1 VRLGRRRLVFGSA
14 SLLAL
19 AGCSSLPWLG
29 SPEEAPLPGKR
40 IPVLLLDEGPKA
52 DPRLAEL
59 RIVLPPPRR
68 NLDWPQA
75 GGNARHAM
83 HHLELS
89 ANPVEVWRISA
100 GRGSDDTSRL
110 MAPPVVAAGRVFTV
124 DTALVV
130 RAFDLAT
137 GRGLWQTQPDLVE
150 EVDRLRAGGLAYEDG
165 RLFLTTTSGEIV
177 ALEAEGGRQ
186 LWRQAVRVAID
197 APPTVLDGRLF
208 VRTMDNRLLALD
220 ALTGTPLWQHAG
232 FVEPAG
238 ILGGAAP
245 AATREVV
252 IAAYSSGEVFALR
265 WADGRPLW
273 SDAVLRPRRTLAIA
287 AIADITAA
295 PVIDDDRVY
304 VAGNGGEMAAIA
316 LDRGTRLWDID
327 LTARETPWL
336 AGDFIYLLTNR
347 NEVVCLLR
355 NGGHVRWVS
364 PLGLLVNPDDPGS
377 RRVIWTGPL
386 LAGDRLVCASSE
398 GEAVSVS
405 PYSGEVL
412 GRIALPGPVRLP
424 PVLADGTLIFLTESG
439 DLVAWR

>member
-1 VRLGRRRLVFGSA
+1 MSLARRRFLFGSA
-14 SLLAL
+14 SVLAL
-19 AGCSSLPWLG
+19 SGCSSLPWLG
-29 SPEEAPLPGKR
+29 APEEAPLPGKR

-68 NLDWPQA
+68 NPDWPQA

-89 ANPVEVWRISA
+89 SNPAEVWRTSA
-100 GRGSDDTSRL
+100 GRGSDDSSRL
-110 MAPPVVAAGRVFTV
+110 LAPPVVGAGRVFTV
-124 DTALVV
+124 DTALMV

-186 LWRQAVRVAID
+186 LWRQAVRAGID

-208 VRTMDNRLLALD
+208 VRTVDNRLLALD
-220 ALTGTPLWQHAG
+220 TLSGSPLWQHAG

-238 ILGGAAP
+238 LLGGAAP

-287 AIADITAA
+287 TIADITAA

-327 LTARETPWL
+327 LTARDTPWL
-336 AGDFIYLLTNR
+336 AGEFIYLLTNR

-405 PYSGEVL
+405 PYTGEVL

-439 DLVAWR
+439 ELVAWR

>member
-1 VRLGRRRLVFGSA
+1 MKRVRRRALLAGGSA
-14 SLLAL
+14 LAL
-19 AGCSSLPWLG
+19 AGCSNLPWLG
-29 SPEEAPLPGKR
+29 GPEDPPLPGKR
-40 IPVLLLDEGPKA
+40 VPVLLLDEGIEA

-68 NLDWPQA
+68 NAEWPQL

-83 HHLELS
+83 HHLALAEE
-89 ANPVEVWRISA
+89 PRQVWRASA
-100 GRGSDDTSRL
+100 GQGSDDTSRL
-110 MAPPVVAAGRVFTV
+110 LAPPVVGAGRVFSV
-124 DTALVV
+124 DTALAV
-130 RAFDLAT
+130 RAFDLQS
-137 GRGLWQTQPDLVE
+137 GRELWETEPDLIE
-150 EVDRLRAGGLAYEDG
+150 DLDRLRAGGLAYEDG
-165 RLFLTTTSGEIV
+165 RVFVTTTSGEIV
-177 ALEAEGGRQ
+177 ALDATDGAQ
-186 LWRQAVRVAID
+186 LWRQAVRIGID

-265 WADGRPLW
+265 YADGRPLW
-273 SDAVLRPRRTLAIA
+273 SDAVLRPRRTLAIG
-287 AIADITAA
+287 AISDITAA

-316 LDRGTRLWDID
+316 IGRGTRLWD
-327 LTARETPWL
+327 LRVTARETPWI
-336 AGDFIYLLTNR
+336 AGDFLYLLTDR

-364 PLGLLVNPDDPGS
+364 PLGLLVDPDDPDSG
-377 RRVIWTGPL
+377 RVIWTGPL

-398 GEAVSVS
+398 GRAASVS
-405 PYSGEVL
+405 PYTGEVL
-412 GRIALPGPVRLP
+412 GRIDLPGPVRVP
-424 PVLADGTLIFLTESG
+424 PVIADGTLIFLTERG
-439 DLVAWR
+439 DLVAFR